1 MDRGDILYED
11 APHHHHH
18 WQPTVDGMSLDE
30 FHIARSEEVEHHRGW
45 DIPEVEFVMQPEPPV
60 DGNLSEEV
68 DPSPGISSVE
78 TGDVEEAGD
87 DEPSG
92 IDAEVATDEE
102 SLCIGILHP

>member
-18 WQPTVDGMSLDE
+18 WQPTVDGVSLDE
-30 FHIARSEEVEHHRGW
+30 FHIARSEEVEHHRSW
-45 DIPEVEFVMQPEPPV
+45 DIPEVELVMQPEPPV

-68 DPSPGISSVE
+68 DPSPGVSSVE

-92 IDAEVATDEE
+92 IDAEVATDEK
-102 SLCIGILHP
+102 SFRIGILHP